1 MSKNSKK
8 ISNNNLNNLITPISH
23 RFNNINGSPYN
34 FSNKNSLKNNL
45 ENIIKKNKKD
55 FSSKKNKE
63 KSRKNEEIIN
73 NYFSQRS
80 RVNTEG
86 NENNIKKIKFSSNFL
101 RNKIELIFNSKNSR
115 SNSKKVNIKNKNFE
129 NNNNFRK
136 ANKVNNI
143 KNSDYINQKKSS
155 NNCFTKLNTNSK
167 RKIIDENSY
176 NNEYNITNIHNR
188 SNTQSNLKKTNKK
201 INNSTHKLKSY
212 SSKYRNSN
220 KYEDMEKININKRNI
235 NLHKNINTP
244 GAIRKISPFR
254 YYSNKI
260 SNTQNYLK
268 SISKKSKNKSK
279 QYDKEKKI
287 LITEPKEIKKQK
299 NLNTNE
305 FILKENS
312 SYLVISKKPTQITN
326 FIEKKEN
333 NKYINNYFN
342 ICENKKTEMENEN
355 KKEYISHEEI
365 HFFFV
370 KQIQM
375 GNKLNSYI
383 NTNKS

>member
-287 LITEPKEIKKQK
+287 LITD
-299 NLNTNE
+299 TNE